1 MTSREGNQMENN
13 NYAAEPQET
22 VIEFNRVFRGY
33 NPAEVD
39 SCIESLVADIEAL
52 KSEALSLK
60 KKLDAANEEIGRY
73 KSDEKLRKDMLAEA
87 KNEADKIVR
96 DAKSRAAHVIMRTS
110 RQCNRIVGDMVAQ
123 VEEQK
128 NIYDATKKEV
138 LRFRSNLFGE
148 YTEHIRKINALVEA
162 AGVFDTDALDEEDI
176 NGFITMLHE
185 DNTANEKDGEYDVSE
200 DIRKKIEKIK
210 NDAEHMADEIVAEKT
225 KAQFGDEVPSDFDDE
240 ADEDI
245 DRTYVNISSVK
256 KTEESDAP
264 KKQRA
269 KEPDETAL
277 NPKEAQNSTE
287 KECGVQPQRT
297 AYTVKDMQ
305 EELFEDSPVFNKD
318 NGKTETAEIAGSE
331 ESGIDETAAS
341 DRHET
346 ADEEPDETFKKA
358 LEELEAAVSHAENN
372 INEYVDNYGKEAA
385 DEDDAGV
392 SVEDVFGSAEKSEDE
407 FEEIWNRNVNEE
419 ANSEKESGPSD
430 GSEEDD
436 FYTSGYG
443 FDLPDSAKSDDN
455 FYHEEDDDDDFYHED
470 DDEFVLGADSDGTPT
485 AASTVSL
492 EVPSNEAE
500 NDTPSRWRLKKSMS
514 LTDEFD
520 AIKAEN
526 DD

>member
-39 SCIESLVADIEAL
+39 SCIESLMADIEAL

-200 DIRKKIEKIK
+200 DIRKKVEKIK

-225 KAQFGDEVPSDFDDE
+225 KAQFGDDVPGDYDDE
-240 ADEDI
+240 AYEDI

-256 KTEESDAP
+256 KTEEDVP
-264 KKQRA
+264 KKQKA

-287 KECGVQPQRT
+287 KACGVQPQRT

-305 EELFEDSPVFNKD
+305 EELFEDSPVFNKE
-318 NGKTETAEIAGSE
+318 NGKTETAESAGSE
-331 ESGIDETAAS
+331 EAGIDETAAS

-358 LEELEAAVSHAENN
+358 LEELEAAVNLAEDDSVN
-372 INEYVDNYGKEAA
+372 VDGNA
-385 DEDDAGV
+385 DADDAGV
-392 SVEDVFGSAEKSEDE
+392 SVEVIFGSAEKSEDE
-407 FEEIWNRNVNEE
+407 FEEIWNRKVNEE
-419 ANSEKESGPSD
+419 ANAEKESDPSD
-430 GSEEDD
+430 ESEEDD

-470 DDEFVLGADSDGTPT
+470 DDEFVLGADSDGMPT

-492 EVPSNEAE
+492 EVPSNETE